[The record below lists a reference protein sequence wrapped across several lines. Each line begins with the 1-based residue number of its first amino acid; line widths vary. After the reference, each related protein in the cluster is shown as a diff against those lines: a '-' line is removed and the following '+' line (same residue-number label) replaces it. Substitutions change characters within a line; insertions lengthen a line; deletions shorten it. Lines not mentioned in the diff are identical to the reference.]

1 MGAGSGGLIL
11 SERARV
17 TPCGGCGLTPGLE
30 LPRMV
35 RELAERGRCALAVL
49 ILKRGV
55 GAAFYMAQ
63 WHSKIRGALILAS
76 SRTPSSILT
85 RGYFTCTAVPID
97 CFALAAFALDSL
109 PRSPLIEYRVHV
121 WYRDGNADEK
131 EIATSPRAR
140 QDTNDHGDFK
150 RPPLP
155 GLGTRRRPS
164 IQRAWAM
171 ESIQDQEDHDNIDV
185 ARVTRSTSISSLNR
199 SSSSSVGKSIPAESS
214 EPSLSDR
221 TIETL
226 SQLPSSPAI
235 KQRSTNFFDPDPAR
249 RPQSRS
255 RSQSRPRSRDS
266 KPPSRPGSS
275 YRSDASTTTARNR
288 PGSSSE
294 HDSISVVT
302 PKVPFLPTVP
312 GTPTRRGSMSSAS
325 TLATPRPLTKVPS
338 RPSLSA
344 SVGLGTPHIR
354 STEIKHGSKKLAAR
368 PLKSRASVNGLF
380 KKPTNNKRAS
390 LPSLSPSTASRA
402 TAADSGEDAPSSL
415 TNRKSSVALREQ
427 IAKAKAAKR
436 ATSRHTSEAAV
447 GGTSDSEKTLTVPT
461 DPASD
466 VDLPDDPF
474 GQKKFESSNRKEM
487 RSRIEAARTTGRL
500 NISAMG
506 LGLIPEDV
514 LKMYDLEFIGRDDGS
529 WAESVDLTRFVAAD
543 NELET
548 IEDAVFPD
556 TDPRDSVDDD
566 GGSGHHFPG
575 LEFLD
580 LHNNS
585 LITLPKGLRHLHFL
599 TSLNLAHNK
608 LTNNCLEIISQVATL
623 RDLKLGHNLLYGA
636 IDECFGGLENLE
648 ILDLQNNN
656 ISALP
661 KGLANL
667 SRLRILNLNENAF
680 ESLPFESLSKLPLTE
695 LQARK
700 NALSGTLIH
709 HPDVNGLSQLQTLDV
724 SINRLTLL
732 APVTLPL
739 VLPSLHQ
746 LSVSMNRL
754 ESLPNMESWT
764 RLLTIAADENNIT
777 AFPEGLTSLE
787 VRSIDLGSNEIRTLP
802 SEIGFMDSLGMLRI
816 SGNPLRDKKFSSLT
830 TEDLKA
836 ALAARLEPVP
846 TDETRGVE
854 QAGAGRGVAGSAGG
868 GPPLAECDDLE
879 DSRSEYED
887 FTTPPNSAPHS
898 PERTRPRAASTQV
911 WPIKAGGVLDRSNT
925 ESSSLHPVVCSKIVA
940 HHNVLEVRLQHN
952 TFTSVPESLSFFGDT
967 LTTLCM
973 SHNQLVGDSYI
984 GGDELDL
991 TALKELNLSSNRI
1004 TSLVPLTLRLRAPNL
1019 EKLDVSLNRIV
1030 SLPVLRDSF
1039 PSLTILH
1046 ISNNH
1051 LEQLE
1056 FESVKGMRSV
1066 DASNNDIAHLDPRLG
1081 LLGGSGNLEKLDV
1094 GGNRFRVP
1102 RWNVLE
1108 RGTEATLRWL
1118 RGRVPVAEMAEWRAR
1133 TGGDD
1138 EDGNLD
1144 DFD

>member
-1 MGAGSGGLIL
+1 MDNGHSARTASAAASAPAKSSGIPKAAAPSSSRLPLPLPRPSHTVTSPARPSQSTASPSRPLRSTASRDRL
-11 SERARV
+11 SSSTASTSGIGTGTLTRRKLPPPVSSQTAHTNRSRSTSREPSQTARGTSTSRNSVPARAR
-17 TPCGGCGLTPGLE
+17 
-30 LPRMV
+30 
-35 RELAERGRCALAVL
+35 
-49 ILKRGV
+49 
-55 GAAFYMAQ
+55 
-63 WHSKIRGALILAS
+63 
-76 SRTPSSILT
+76 
-85 RGYFTCTAVPID
+85 
-97 CFALAAFALDSL
+97 
-109 PRSPLIEYRVHV
+109 
-121 WYRDGNADEK
+121 RD
-131 EIATSPRAR
+131 T
-140 QDTNDHGDFK
+140 THHGDFK

-164 IQRAWAM
+164 IQRAWAT
-171 ESIQDQEDHDNIDV
+171 ENIQDQENHDNINV
-185 ARVTRSTSISSLNR
+185 SRVTDAISISSLNC
-199 SSSSSVGKSIPAESS
+199 SSSSGVQKSTPTESS
-214 EPSLSDR
+214 QPSLSDR
-221 TIETL
+221 TIDTL

-235 KQRSTNFFDPDPAR
+235 KQRGSRFFDPDPPR

-266 KPPSRPGSS
+266 KPASRPGSS
-275 YRSDASTTTARNR
+275 YRSDASTIVNKSR

-294 HDSISVVT
+294 QDNINGIT
-302 PKVPFLPTVP
+302 PKVPSLPTVQ
-312 GTPTRRGSMSSAS
+312 GTPTRHGSMSSAS

-344 SVGLGTPHIR
+344 SVGLGTPHTR

-368 PLKSRASVNGLF
+368 PLKPRASVNGLF
-380 KKPTNNKRAS
+380 KKPTNNERAS
-390 LPSLSPSTASRA
+390 LENLNLSNPSTASRA
-402 TAADSGEDAPSSL
+402 TTMDSGEDAPSSL

-436 ATSRHTSEAAV
+436 ATSLHASEAAV
-447 GGTSDSEKTLTVPT
+447 ARTSDSEKTLTVPT
-461 DPASD
+461 DPPSD
-466 VDLPDDPF
+466 FGLPDDPF
-474 GQKKFESSNRKEM
+474 GQKEFESSNRRM
-487 RSRIEAARTTGRL
+487 MQSRIEAARTTGRL

-514 LKMYDLEFIGRDDGS
+514 LKMYDLEFIGRDDGA

-556 TDPRDSVDDD
+556 TDPTDSVDDD
-566 GGSGHHFPG
+566 GGNGHHFAG

-585 LITLPKGLRHLHFL
+585 LIALPKGLRHLHFL

-608 LTNNCLEIISQVATL
+608 LTNDCLEIISQVATL
-623 RDLKLGHNLLYGA
+623 RDLKLGYNLLYGA
-636 IDECFGGLENLE
+636 IDECFGKLENLE

-661 KGLANL
+661 KGLVNL
-667 SRLRILNLNENAF
+667 SRLRVLNLNENAF
-680 ESLPFESLSKLPLTE
+680 ESLPFENLSKLPLTE

-700 NALSGTLIH
+700 NALSGILIH
-709 HPDVNGLSQLQTLDV
+709 HPDGNGLSQLQTLDV

-732 APVTLPL
+732 APVTQPL

-746 LSVSMNRL
+746 LSVSMNRI

-787 VRSIDLGSNEIRTLP
+787 VRSIDFGSNEIRILP
-802 SEIGFMDSLGMLRI
+802 PEIGFMDSLAMLRI

-846 TDETRGVE
+846 TDETRSVE
-854 QAGAGRGVAGSAGG
+854 QAGAGRGVVGSAGG
-868 GPPLAECDDLE
+868 EPTFAEDDDLE

-887 FTTPPNSAPHS
+887 FATPPNSAPHS
-898 PERTRPRAASTQV
+898 PEGTRPRAASTQV

-925 ESSSLHPVVCSKIVA
+925 QSSSLNPVVCSKIVA

-973 SHNQLVGDSYI
+973 SHNQLVGESYI

-1019 EKLDVSLNRIV
+1019 EKMDVSFNRIV

-1066 DASNNDIAHLDPRLG
+1066 DANNNDIAHLDPRLG
-1081 LLGGSGNLEKLDV
+1081 LLGGSGNLERLEV
-1094 GGNRFRVP
+1094 TGNRFRVP

-1118 RGRVPVAEMAEWRAR
+1118 RGRVPVAEIAEWKAR
-1133 TGGDD
+1133 TGGGD
-1138 EDGNLD
+1138 EDGNFD
-1144 DFD
+1144 DSN

>member
-1 MGAGSGGLIL
+1 MDNGRSASIASAAASAPAKSSGIPKPPAPSSSRLP
-11 SERARV
+11 V
-17 TPCGGCGLTPGLE
+17 P
-30 LPRMV
+30 LPRTSH
-35 RELAERGRCALAVL
+35 A
-49 ILKRGV
+49 
-55 GAAFYMAQ
+55 
-63 WHSKIRGALILAS
+63 
-76 SRTPSSILT
+76 
-85 RGYFTCTAVPID
+85 
-97 CFALAAFALDSL
+97 
-109 PRSPLIEYRVHV
+109 
-121 WYRDGNADEK
+121 
-131 EIATSPRAR
+131 ATSPARPSQSTASPSGRLRSTVSRDRLSSSTASTSGVGTGTLTKRKLPPPVSSQTAHTNRSRSTSREPSQTARRASTSRNSVPARAR
-140 QDTNDHGDFK
+140 QNTTDHGDFK

-155 GLGTRRRPS
+155 GPGTRRRPS
-164 IQRAWAM
+164 IQGAWAT
-171 ESIQDQEDHDNIDV
+171 ENIQDQENHDNIDV
-185 ARVTRSTSISSLNR
+185 ARMTDPVSISSLNCN
-199 SSSSSVGKSIPAESS
+199 SSSGVGKSTLTESS
-214 EPSLSDR
+214 QPSLSDR
-221 TIETL
+221 TIDTL

-235 KQRSTNFFDPDPAR
+235 KQRGSNFFDPDPSR

-266 KPPSRPGSS
+266 KPGS
-275 YRSDASTTTARNR
+275 R

-294 HDSISVVT
+294 QDNISVIT
-302 PKVPFLPTVP
+302 PKVPPVPTMQ
-312 GTPTRRGSMSSAS
+312 GTPMRLGSMSSAS

-344 SVGLGTPHIR
+344 SVGRGTPNTR

-380 KKPTNNKRAS
+380 KKPTNNERTS
-390 LPSLSPSTASRA
+390 LENLKLSSPSTASRA
-402 TAADSGEDAPSSL
+402 TTKDSGGDAPSSL
-415 TNRKSSVALREQ
+415 TNRKSSAALREQ

-447 GGTSDSEKTLTVPT
+447 GRTSDSEKTVTLPT
-461 DPASD
+461 DPTSD
-466 VDLPDDPF
+466 FDLPDDPY
-474 GQKKFESSNRKEM
+474 GQKEFESSNRKVM
-487 RSRIEAARTTGRL
+487 QSRIEAARTTGRL

-514 LKMYDLEFIGRDDGS
+514 LKMYDLEFIGRDDGA

-548 IEDAVFPD
+548 IDDAVFPD
-556 TDPRDSVDDD
+556 TDPTDSVDDD
-566 GGSGHHFPG
+566 GGNGHHFAG

-585 LITLPKGLRHLHFL
+585 LIALPKGLRHLHFL

-608 LTNNCLEIISQVATL
+608 LTNDCLEIISQVATL
-623 RDLKLGHNLLYGA
+623 RDLKLGYNLLYGA
-636 IDECFGGLENLE
+636 IDECFGKLENLE

-661 KGLANL
+661 KVLVNL
-667 SRLRILNLNENAF
+667 SRLRVLNLNENAF

-732 APVTLPL
+732 APVTQPL

-746 LSVSMNRL
+746 LSVSMNRI

-764 RLLTIAADENNIT
+764 RLLTIVADENNIT

-787 VRSIDLGSNEIRTLP
+787 VRSIDFGSNDIRILP
-802 SEIGFMDSLGMLRI
+802 PEIGFMDSLAMLRI

-846 TDETRGVE
+846 TDETRSVE
-854 QAGAGRGVAGSAGG
+854 QAEAGRGVADSAGG
-868 GPPLAECDDLE
+868 GPTSAEHEDLE

-887 FTTPPNSAPHS
+887 FATPPNSAPHS

-925 ESSSLHPVVCSKIVA
+925 QSSSLNPVVCSKIVA

-952 TFTSVPESLSFFGDT
+952 TFTSVPESLSFFGNT

-973 SHNQLVGDSYI
+973 SHNQLVGESYI
-984 GGDELDL
+984 GGEELDL

-1019 EKLDVSLNRIV
+1019 EKMDVSFNRIV

-1056 FESVKGMRSV
+1056 VESVKGMKSV

-1081 LLGGSGNLEKLDV
+1081 LLGGSGNLERLEV
-1094 GGNRFRVP
+1094 SGNRFRVP

-1118 RGRVPVAEMAEWRAR
+1118 RGRVPVAEIAEWRAR
-1133 TGGDD
+1133 TGGGD
-1138 EDGNLD
+1138 EDGNFD
-1144 DFD
+1144 DSS

>member
-1 MGAGSGGLIL
+1 MIRFRTRMSDRGGIGGSFIL
-11 SERARV
+11 AR
-17 TPCGGCGLTPGLE
+17 
-30 LPRMV
+30 
-35 RELAERGRCALAVL
+35 
-49 ILKRGV
+49 
-55 GAAFYMAQ
+55 
-63 WHSKIRGALILAS
+63 HSKTRSALVLAS
-76 SRTPSSILT
+76 SCTPSSTFT
-85 RGYFTCTAVPID
+85 RGYFTRTAIPID
-97 CFALAAFALDSL
+97 CFTFATFALDSL
-109 PRSPLIEYRVHV
+109 PRSALIEYRVHI

-131 EIATSPRAR
+131 EIATSRELS
-140 QDTNDHGDFK
+140 N
-150 RPPLP
+150 
-155 GLGTRRRPS
+155 GLHEQKPS
-164 IQRAWAM
+164 
-171 ESIQDQEDHDNIDV
+171 
-185 ARVTRSTSISSLNR
+185 STVR
-199 SSSSSVGKSIPAESS
+199 KSTPSESS
-214 EPSLSDR
+214 QQSLSDR

-235 KQRSTNFFDPDPAR
+235 KQHGSSFFDPD

-266 KPPSRPGSS
+266 KPESTPGSS
-275 YRSDASTTTARNR
+275 YRSDASTTTARSR

-294 HDSISVVT
+294 QDSISAIT
-302 PKVPFLPTVP
+302 PKAPPLPTAQ
-312 GTPTRRGSMSSAS
+312 GTPMRHGSISSAS
-325 TLATPRPLTKVPS
+325 TLAARRPLTKVPS

-344 SVGLGTPHIR
+344 SVGLGTPRSR
-354 STEIKHGSKKLAAR
+354 STEVKHDPKTLAAR

-380 KKPTNNKRAS
+380 KKPTNNERAS
-390 LPSLSPSTASRA
+390 LENLNLSGPSTASRA
-402 TAADSGEDAPSSL
+402 TATNSGEDAPASL
-415 TNRKSSVALREQ
+415 TNRKSSAALREQ
-427 IAKAKAAKR
+427 IAKAKAARR
-436 ATSRHTSEAAV
+436 ATSRHTSEAAA
-447 GGTSDSEKTLTVPT
+447 GKTSDSEKTLAVPT
-461 DPASD
+461 DQASD
-466 VDLPDDPF
+466 FDLPDDPF
-474 GQKKFESSNRKEM
+474 GQRKFESSNRKAM
-487 RSRIEAARTTGRL
+487 QSRIEAARTTGRL

-506 LGLIPEDV
+506 LGLIPEEV
-514 LKMYDLEFIGRDDGS
+514 MKMYDLEFIGRDDGA

-548 IEDAVFPD
+548 IDDAVFPD
-556 TDPRDSVDDD
+556 TDPTDSVDDD
-566 GGSGHHFPG
+566 EGGSGHHFAG

-585 LITLPKGLRHLHFL
+585 LITLPMGLRRLHFL

-608 LTNNCLEIISQVATL
+608 LTNDCLEIISQVATL
-623 RDLKLGHNLLYGA
+623 RDLKLGYNLLYGA
-636 IDECFGGLENLE
+636 IDECFSKLENLE
-648 ILDLQNNN
+648 ILDLQNNS

-661 KGLANL
+661 KGLVNL

-732 APVTLPL
+732 APVTQPL

-746 LSVSMNRL
+746 LSVSMNRI

-787 VRSIDLGSNEIRTLP
+787 VRSIDFGSNDIRILP
-802 SEIGFMDSLGMLRI
+802 PQIGSMDSLAMLRI
-816 SGNPLRDKKFSSLT
+816 SGNPLRDKKFSSFT

-836 ALAARLEPVP
+836 ALAARLESVH
-846 TDETRGVE
+846 TDETGSAE
-854 QAGAGRGVAGSAGG
+854 QAGAGRGVVGSAGG
-868 GPPLAECDDLE
+868 EPTPAEYDDGFE

-887 FTTPPNSAPHS
+887 FATPPDSAPHS
-898 PERTRPRAASTQV
+898 PETTRPRAASSQE

-925 ESSSLHPVVCSKIVA
+925 QSSSLHPVVCSRIVA

-952 TFTSVPESLSFFGDT
+952 TFTTVPESLSFFGDT

-973 SHNQLVGDSYI
+973 SHNQLVGESYI

-1019 EKLDVSLNRIV
+1019 EKMDVSFNRIV
-1030 SLPVLRDSF
+1030 SLPVLRDFF
-1039 PSLTILH
+1039 PSLTVLH

-1056 FESVKGMRSV
+1056 FESVKGMKSV

-1081 LLGGSGNLEKLDV
+1081 LLGGSGNLERLEV
-1094 GGNRFRVP
+1094 SGNRFRVP

-1133 TGGDD
+1133 TGEDD
-1138 EDGNLD
+1138 EDGNID
-1144 DFD
+1144 DFN